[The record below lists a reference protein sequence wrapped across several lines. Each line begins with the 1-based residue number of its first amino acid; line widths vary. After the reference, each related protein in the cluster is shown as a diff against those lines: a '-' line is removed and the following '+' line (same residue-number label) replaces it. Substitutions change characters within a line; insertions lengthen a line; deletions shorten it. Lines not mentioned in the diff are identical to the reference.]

1 MSFRKLDNR
10 VLSYCVPVPP
20 ESSTVC
26 PAKIFKAEDL
36 RNPEI
41 LVEIFNDI
49 IHNKAIES
57 NTFEALLAAQRRWKM
72 KPTPPEKEEELN
84 HPDRLYYP
92 DF

>member
-1 MSFRKLDNR
+1 MSFRKLDNK
-10 VLSYCVPVPP
+10 VLSYCAPGTP
-20 ESSTVC
+20 ESQ
-26 PAKIFKAEDL
+26 AMKGKIFQAEEL